1 MILTGWKMCKFKQK
15 LLNILHHR
23 QKKKKL
29 CVYTKMNI
37 FALFTTEE
45 WRKNCVEAKEYAGE
59 ICINQK
65 HLQEKIDIANISEK
79 TQYYSSEL

>member
-1 MILTGWKMCKFKQK
+1 
-15 LLNILHHR
+15 
-23 QKKKKL
+23 
-29 CVYTKMNI
+29 MNI

-59 ICINQK
+59 ICLNQK